1 MNDGASAAVAPHD
14 ADGPQSP
21 GQGDSP
27 ASASRGPRRA
37 PESRPDQI
45 LDAATEI
52 LLAKGMSALTM
63 DEIAGTAGLAKGT
76 TYLYFKSKAQVLA
89 ALRIRHV
96 QRMLASCHAAAA
108 DGQSATVIDRVE
120 RFVETIFE
128 FVKVN
133 ARLLFLLFHEAV
145 GDDGAEVQMARDGLM
160 MHVREGIASGEFEVD
175 DPEDVVGFLVHGMH
189 GVFAD
194 SMHREE
200 AEQKKALQTV
210 KDVFRRQLLADRA
223 H

>member
-1 MNDGASAAVAPHD
+1 MNDGASATVAPHD
-14 ADGPQSP
+14 ADGAQSP
-21 GQGDSP
+21 AQADGP
-27 ASASRGPRRA
+27 ASAPRGPRRA

-96 QRMLASCHAAAA
+96 QRMLATCHAAAA
-108 DGQSATVIDRVE
+108 EGQSATVIDRVE

-160 MHVREGIASGEFEVD
+160 MHVREGIASGEFDIE
-175 DPEDVVGFLVHGMH
+175 DPEGVVGFLVHGMH

-194 SMHREE
+194 NMHREE

-210 KDVFRRQLLADRA
+210 KDVFRKQLLADRSG
-223 H
+223 

>member
-14 ADGPQSP
+14 AEGTRSP
-21 GQGDSP
+21 GQGEGP
-27 ASASRGPRRA
+27 AAAARGPRRA

-96 QRMLASCHAAAA
+96 QRMLATCHAAAA

-128 FVKVN
+128 FTKVN
-133 ARLLFLLFHEAV
+133 AQLLFLLFHEAV
-145 GDDGAEVQMARDGLM
+145 GDDGTEVQMARDGLM
-160 MHVREGIASGEFEVD
+160 MHVREGIASGEFDID

-200 AEQKKALQTV
+200 TDQKKALQTV
-210 KDVFRRQLLADRA
+210 KDVFRKQLLAGRDG
-223 H
+223 

>member
-1 MNDGASAAVAPHD
+1 MNDGASATPDVGGA
-14 ADGPQSP
+14 
-21 GQGDSP
+21 P
-27 ASASRGPRRA
+27 ASSQVAGPPPASRRPRRA

-52 LLAKGMSALTM
+52 LLAKGMNALTM

-96 QRMLASCHAAAA
+96 QRMLATCHAAAGGSPSTA
-108 DGQSATVIDRVE
+108 VIDRVE

-128 FVKVN
+128 FTKVN

-145 GDDGAEVQMARDGLM
+145 GDDSAEVQMARDGLM
-160 MHVREGIASGEFEVD
+160 MHVREGIATGEFEVA

-194 SMHREE
+194 SMHGEE
-200 AEQKKALQTV
+200 GEQKKALQTV
-210 KDVFRRQLLADRA
+210 KDVFRRQLLADRSG
-223 H
+223 